1 MSIMVSKMCM
11 AFQAKVVSAENNSA
25 IVDFQGGRREVLF
38 KGLDV
43 KEGDSVLVQFGMI
56 IEILA

>member
-1 MSIMVSKMCM
+1 MVSKMCM
-11 AFQAKVVSAENNSA
+11 AYQAKVLSAGNNKA
-25 IVDFQGGRREVLF
+25 IVDFQGELREVIF

-43 KEGDSVLVQFGMI
+43 KKDDSVLVQFGMI